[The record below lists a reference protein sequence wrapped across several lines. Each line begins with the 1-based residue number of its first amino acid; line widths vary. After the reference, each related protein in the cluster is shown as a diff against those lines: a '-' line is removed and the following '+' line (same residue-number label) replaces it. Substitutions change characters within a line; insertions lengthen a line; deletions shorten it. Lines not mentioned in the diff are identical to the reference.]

1 MRPVSARFSP
11 TWWAAWT
18 CALHRPGRLDD
29 EEIPEGVDGATPVWA
44 HYPAGAAVEGRVW
57 DRELRPDWPTLLVA
71 QHRRAPLPTD
81 GCRLH
86 DGRCGGGCDR

>member
-44 HYPAGAAVEGRVW
+44 HYPAGAAVEGREEAAA
-57 DRELRPDWPTLLVA
+57 DRDGDPAEDYEPDVSDVGFDPYVGSY
-71 QHRRAPLPTD
+71 TD
-81 GCRLH
+81 DC
-86 DGRCGGGCDR
+86 